1 MSLSIVLSSSRSP
14 PPTDQQYS
22 WSSSQHFDE
31 DTYSTPPR
39 NMKGLSGGRPAQL
52 QLTSAASAH
61 TCSQLRALPGPPPP
75 PWGVPVPVL
84 PPQPHGEL
92 PSGRPPPP
100 LPEELHPLGVHGDAR
115 VRVGHRPLPL
125 QQHLPPHALRQRPP
139 GRRRGW
145 R

>member
-1 MSLSIVLSSSRSP
+1 
-14 PPTDQQYS
+14 
-22 WSSSQHFDE
+22 
-31 DTYSTPPR
+31 
-39 NMKGLSGGRPAQL
+39 MKGLSGGRPAQL

-61 TCSQLRALPGPPPP
+61 TCGLADCERSLDHHLHHGESRS
-75 PWGVPVPVL
+75 PVL